1 VGLDPRERM
10 FPVAGR
16 DERRAMLNVE
26 QCWLAVQNHDAT
38 QDGRFFYGVL
48 TTGVYCRPSCPSRR
62 PLIKNVRFYET
73 TVEAEKDGLRPCLRC
88 RPTSDP
94 KANPSSERVGQVCRY
109 IENYSDESLKIDE
122 LAALVG
128 MNRFHLQRVFK
139 SVVGLTP
146 KQYLDAVRL
155 KQLKKGLKEADDV
168 AEAVYGAG
176 YGSSSRVYEK
186 ADTRLGMT
194 PNQYRHGGRGVKI
207 THATITS
214 PLGLITIGATDRG
227 LCFLQFGDTRTGLLR
242 MLEKE
247 YPEASIAAMPKPYH
261 PDFQK
266 WVDALNAYLAGTAP
280 HLHLPVD
287 IRATAFQIRVWNY
300 LQSIPYGEVQ
310 SYQEVATG
318 IGQPSA
324 VRAVASACS
333 RNRVALVIPCHR
345 VIRSTGELG
354 GYRWGLAR
362 KRVLIDQE
370 RAVRSQSQL
379 AN

>member
-1 VGLDPRERM
+1 
-10 FPVAGR
+10 
-16 DERRAMLNVE
+16 MLNAL
-26 QCWLAVQNHDAT
+26 QCWLAVQNHDAG
-38 QDGRFFYGVL
+38 QDGRFFYGVI

-73 TVEAEKDGLRPCLRC
+73 GGEAERDGLRPCLRC
-88 RPTSDP
+88 RPTADS
-94 KANPSSERVGQVCRY
+94 KINPSSEQVGQVCRY
-109 IENYSDESLKIDE
+109 IENHSDEPLKLDE

-155 KQLKKGLKEADDV
+155 KQLKKGLKAAADV

-194 PNQYRHGGRGVKI
+194 PNQYRQGGRGVKI
-207 THATITS
+207 THATVTS

-242 MLEKE
+242 MLLKE
-247 YPEASIAAMPKPYH
+247 YPEARISAMPKPYH

-266 WVDALNAYLAGTAP
+266 WVDALNAYLKGTAP

-287 IRATAFQIRVWNY
+287 IQATAFQIRVWNY

-362 KRVLIDQE
+362 KRVLIDRE
-370 RAVRSQSQL
+370 RAVRSQLRL